1 MTPAPRRNAWATIRL
16 AALVAG
22 SVILLSV
29 AGMALQYRLVADR
42 LMEGQQS
49 LLSADLDGFGALYD
63 QRRIIALR
71 EAIDYRAAS
80 ATGRE
85 MLLLLDRTGRRLA
98 GTGDDWPAGLPP
110 AGEGFT
116 LAEAQV
122 FTEAGQ
128 RWIGVGR
135 LLPGGFPLLVAR
147 SLAPMDDT
155 LARLRQG
162 MAGIGLG
169 MVLVGGLAGWW
180 AARRV
185 LGRLARVNQLADRVA
200 AGELQARLPGP
211 RSADEF
217 GQLES
222 HVHAML
228 DRIAALNRA
237 THHLSDRIAHELRT
251 PLNRIAQRIEAIEG
265 PDGLAEALRDEI
277 RATIRVFDA
286 LLDISRAEADQGDG
300 AGLLPVDLSAL
311 CSDMAELYAPLAEDH
326 GLTLTHALP
335 PGLMVLGEATL
346 IGQALSNLLD
356 NAVKYCRPGDA
367 VHLALKAEDGRV
379 LLSVRDTGPGLPP
392 ELRGLAFQ
400 PFRRGSATNDAPG
413 HGLGLALVQAIA
425 ARHGAKLTSPDVDRG
440 FALHIDW
447 PRLSD

>member
-1 MTPAPRRNAWATIRL
+1 
-16 AALVAG
+16 
-22 SVILLSV
+22 
-29 AGMALQYRLVADR
+29 
-42 LMEGQQS
+42 
-49 LLSADLDGFGALYD
+49 
-63 QRRIIALR
+63 
-71 EAIDYRAAS
+71 
-80 ATGRE
+80 
-85 MLLLLDRTGRRLA
+85 
-98 GTGDDWPAGLPP
+98 
-110 AGEGFT
+110 
-116 LAEAQV
+116 
-122 FTEAGQ
+122 
-128 RWIGVGR
+128 
-135 LLPGGFPLLVAR
+135 
-147 SLAPMDDT
+147 MDDT

-162 MAGIGLG
+162 MAGIALG

-185 LGRLARVNQLADRVA
+185 LERLAAVNRLADRVA

-251 PLNRIAQRIEAIEG
+251 PLTRIAQRIEAVEG
-265 PDGLAEALRDEI
+265 PDGMAEALRDEI

-311 CSDMAELYAPLAEDH
+311 SSDMAELYAPLAEDH

-392 ELRGLAFQ
+392 ELHGLAFE
-400 PFRRGSATNDAPG
+400 PFRRGAATNDAPG

-425 ARHGAKLTSPDVDRG
+425 ARHGAKLTLPDVDRG
-440 FALHIDW
+440 FAIHIDW